1 MLPFFVMK
9 ILHFLKSSTQDIVV
23 ILQTTTNTC
32 NENDIFPKHR
42 VRETTLKNPLE
53 TNNLSIHHLND
64 SKISTTGI
72 SLVYH
77 MHNSQNSHQN

>member
-1 MLPFFVMK
+1 
-9 ILHFLKSSTQDIVV
+9 
-23 ILQTTTNTC
+23 
-32 NENDIFPKHR
+32 
-42 VRETTLKNPLE
+42 LE
-53 TNNLSIHHLND
+53 SNNLSIHHLND